1 MTGKSKIVPA
11 PSLVETFPNIIQQF
25 EICLCDTHRFNKQK
39 YLTLCFLS
47 FLKKYSLTPCLK
59 LLRLF
64 DNFKHVGKLFLTVG
78 VKQDNVFWAEHVLL
92 DGCFSFKTEDLVF
105 I

>member
-1 MTGKSKIVPA
+1 M
-11 PSLVETFPNIIQQF
+11 
-25 EICLCDTHRFNKQK
+25 
-39 YLTLCFLS
+39 
-47 FLKKYSLTPCLK
+47 LK

-64 DNFKHVGKLFLTVG
+64 DNFKHVDKLFQIVG
-78 VKQDNVFWAEHVLL
+78 VKKDNVFWPEQMLL

>member
-1 MTGKSKIVPA
+1 MAGKSKIVRA
-11 PSLVETFPNIIQQF
+11 PSLVETFPNIMQQF
-25 EICLCDTHRFNKQK
+25 EIDVDV
-39 YLTLCFLS
+39 
-47 FLKKYSLTPCLK
+47 TPCLK

-64 DNFKHVGKLFLTVG
+64 DDFKHLGKLFQIVG
-78 VKQDNVFWAEHVLL
+78 VKQDNVFWPEHVLL